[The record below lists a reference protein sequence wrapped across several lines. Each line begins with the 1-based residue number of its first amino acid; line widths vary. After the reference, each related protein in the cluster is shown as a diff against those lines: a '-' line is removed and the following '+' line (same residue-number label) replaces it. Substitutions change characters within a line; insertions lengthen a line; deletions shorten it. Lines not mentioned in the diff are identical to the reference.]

1 MLSKEGLKK
10 PARIRIIQ
18 MNATSS
24 LVYDDYKSFQLTQ
37 KFLIINFTQK
47 CFCIFILYL
56 ILCFWFA
63 IDSPKCPKVI
73 SIFLAVVWR
82 AATLLLPCSVL
93 ITITWTQ
100 TQGRPTTA
108 SNEGKVIRR
117 FPKISQSRTLK
128 NCPGCVLMST

>member
-1 MLSKEGLKK
+1 MEGLKK

-24 LVYDDYKSFQLTQ
+24 LVYL
-37 KFLIINFTQK
+37 INFTQK

-117 FPKISQSRTLK
+117 FPKISQLQKACSWLK
-128 NCPGCVLMST
+128 ATDY

>member
-1 MLSKEGLKK
+1 
-10 PARIRIIQ
+10 

-37 KFLIINFTQK
+37 FVTQMFLIINFTQK

-82 AATLLLPCSVL
+82 AATLPPPMFSSDNNNVDSDS
-93 ITITWTQ
+93 
-100 TQGRPTTA
+100 RPPHY
-108 SNEGKVIRR
+108 SFKRR
-117 FPKISQSRTLK
+117 
-128 NCPGCVLMST
+128 